1 MKNKAYYVSRY
12 TFTAGELV
20 LPDANI
26 WLFLYSPASMALPA
40 WRQTQIAPYSVA
52 WNDLHSNDAKAC
64 LDPLVMCEVV
74 NRLLDEEW
82 ARIDPRDLRGNRRY
96 SNRKRFRKSVDYAG
110 AAAAVEA
117 TARLILADA
126 QSLDH
131 PFTRWDLNAM
141 LTEFGSSS
149 TDWNDQMIVENC
161 RLHGC
166 KLLTDDADHTEGGI
180 DVITANRNLV
190 AACP

>member
-1 MKNKAYYVSRY
+1 MKNKAYDVSSY
-12 TFTAGELV
+12 TFTADELV

-26 WLFLYSPASMALPA
+26 WLFLYSPATMALPG
-40 WRQTQIAPYSVA
+40 WRQAQIAPYSIA
-52 WNDLHSNDAKAC
+52 WNDLHSNGAKAC

-82 ARIDPRDLRGNRRY
+82 ARIDPRDARGNRRY
-96 SNRKRFRKSVDYAG
+96 SNRKKFRKSSDYP
-110 AAAAVEA
+110 AAAMAVEA
-117 TARLILADA
+117 SSRLILADA

-131 PFTRWDLNAM
+131 PFTKWDLDAM
-141 LTEFGSSS
+141 LAEFGSRS

-161 RLHGC
+161 RFHGC

-180 DVITANRNLV
+180 QVITANPKLV
-190 AACP
+190 AGCT

>member
-1 MKNKAYYVSRY
+1 MRNNAHHVSRY
-12 TFTAGELV
+12 TFTSGELV

-26 WLFLYSPASMALPA
+26 WLFLYSPATMALPQ
-40 WRQTQIAPYSVA
+40 WRQAQIAPYSVA
-52 WNDLHSNDAKAC
+52 WNDLHTNGAKAC

-82 ARIDPRDLRGNRRY
+82 ARIDPRDPRGNRRY
-96 SNRKRFRKSVDYAG
+96 FNRKKFRKSADYS
-110 AAAAVEA
+110 AAAKAVEA
-117 TARLILADA
+117 SSRLILADA

-131 PFTRWDLNAM
+131 PFTKWDLDIM
-141 LTEFGSSS
+141 LAEFGSRS

-161 RLHGC
+161 RVHGC

-180 DVITANRNLV
+180 QVITANPNLV